1 VGCPRSKVYYVT
13 TIFLRRNEHML
24 KTVRVTFAFIALAL
38 SIYSFITDNRG
49 ILLYMFSALGLVS
62 FTMSI
67 EELREQ
73 KKEVEHSIY

>member
-1 VGCPRSKVYYVT
+1 
-13 TIFLRRNEHML
+13 ML
-24 KTVRVTFAFIALAL
+24 KIARITFALIALAL

-49 ILLYMFSALGLVS
+49 IMLYMFIALGLMS

-73 KKEVEHSIY
+73 KKVSGTMCFLVGAIVLFIAISELLR

>member
-1 VGCPRSKVYYVT
+1 
-13 TIFLRRNEHML
+13 ML
-24 KTVRVTFAFIALAL
+24 KIARITFALIALAL

-49 ILLYMFSALGLVS
+49 IMLYMFITLGLMS

-73 KKEVEHSIY
+73 KKVSGTMCFLVGAIVLFIAISELLR

>member
-1 VGCPRSKVYYVT
+1 
-13 TIFLRRNEHML
+13 ML

-49 ILLYMFSALGLVS
+49 ILLYMFIALGLVS

-73 KKEVEHSIY
+73 KKASGTFYLLAETLTLFLATFDLFC

>member
-1 VGCPRSKVYYVT
+1 
-13 TIFLRRNEHML
+13 ML
-24 KTVRVTFAFIALAL
+24 KIARTTFALIALAL

-49 ILLYMFSALGLVS
+49 IILYMFIALGLMS

-73 KKEVEHSIY
+73 KKVSGTMCFLVGAIVLFIAISELLR

>member
-1 VGCPRSKVYYVT
+1 
-13 TIFLRRNEHML
+13 ML
-24 KTVRVTFAFIALAL
+24 KIVRITFVLIALTL

-49 ILLYMFSALGLVS
+49 IMLYMFIALGLVS

-73 KKEVEHSIY
+73 KKASGTFYLLAETLTLFLATFDLFC

>member
-1 VGCPRSKVYYVT
+1 
-13 TIFLRRNEHML
+13 ML

-49 ILLYMFSALGLVS
+49 ILLYMFIALGLMS

-73 KKEVEHSIY
+73 KKQVEHSIY

>member
-1 VGCPRSKVYYVT
+1 
-13 TIFLRRNEHML
+13 ML
-24 KTVRVTFAFIALAL
+24 KIARITFALIALAL

-49 ILLYMFSALGLVS
+49 IILYMFIALGLMS

-73 KKEVEHSIY
+73 KKVSGTMCFLVGAIVLFIAISELLR

>member
-1 VGCPRSKVYYVT
+1 
-13 TIFLRRNEHML
+13 ML
-24 KTVRVTFAFIALAL
+24 KIVRITFVLIALTL

-49 ILLYMFSALGLVS
+49 IMLYMFIALGLVS

-73 KKEVEHSIY
+73 KKASETFYLLAETLTLFLATFDLFC

>member
-1 VGCPRSKVYYVT
+1 
-13 TIFLRRNEHML
+13 ML

-49 ILLYMFSALGLVS
+49 ILLYMFIALGLVS

-67 EELREQ
+67 DELREQ
-73 KKEVEHSIY
+73 KKASGTFYLLAETLTLFLATFDLFC